1 MNKKIAIFVF
11 TILLIIILG
20 YLSKDKIVSSFFKPS
35 DSTITTGLAVQ
46 ELSNQDTELP
56 DMEVIAEDLEIP
68 WEVAF
73 LPSGE
78 ILITERPGRLL
89 IIGDDRNVIPIEGV
103 EHVGEGGLLGLT
115 LHPDFANNNWVYL
128 YLTTLQGDSLVNRV
142 ERYRLQNNRLSD
154 RQVIVDN
161 IPGARNHDGGRIE
174 FGPDGFLYIS
184 TGDAGNTD
192 QAQNNQSLHGTIL
205 RVSDDG
211 SIPQDNPFNS
221 VVFSYGH
228 RNVQGLAW
236 DDQANLWT
244 TEHGRSGVRSGFDE
258 LNLIKAGQ
266 NYGWPVIEGDRQQAG
281 MIKPVLHS
289 GADETWAP
297 GDIAY
302 YQGKL
307 FFTGLRGA
315 SLYEVILDGEK
326 VGAIKRH
333 FSGEFGRL
341 RAARIYGDYIYL
353 TTSNRDGRGV
363 QNDGDDKLIRIKLSL
378 FEEN

>member
-11 TILLIIILG
+11 TILLIITLG
-20 YLSKDKIVSSFFKPS
+20 YLTKDKIVSSFFNPS
-35 DSTITTGLAVQ
+35 DSTIPTGLAVK
-46 ELSNQDTELP
+46 ELSNQDTEFP
-56 DMEVIAEDLEIP
+56 DMEVIADGLEIP

-89 IIGDDRNVIPIEGV
+89 IVGDDKNVIPIEGV

-115 LHPDFANNNWVYL
+115 LHPDFENNNWVYL
-128 YLTTLQGDSLVNRV
+128 YLTTLQGDALVNRV
-142 ERYRLQNNRLSD
+142 ERYHLQNNRLSD
-154 RQVIVDN
+154 RQVIVEN
-161 IPGARNHDGGRIE
+161 IPGAMYHDGGRIE

-184 TGDAGNTD
+184 TGDAGNSD

-211 SIPQDNPFNS
+211 SITQDNPFNS
-221 VVFSYGH
+221 MIFSYGH

-236 DDQANLWT
+236 DDQANLWI
-244 TEHGRSGVRSGFDE
+244 TEHGRSGVKSGFDE

-266 NYGWPVIEGDRQQAG
+266 NYGWPIIEGDKQQAG
-281 MIKPVLHS
+281 LIKPVLHS

-307 FFTGLRGA
+307 FFTGLRGE
-315 SLYEVILDGEK
+315 SLYEVALDGEK

-353 TTSNRDGRGV
+353 TTSNRDGRGAK
-363 QNDGDDKLIRIKLSL
+363 NDGDDKLIRIKLSI
-378 FEEN
+378 FEKN

>member
-221 VVFSYGH
+221 MVFSYGH